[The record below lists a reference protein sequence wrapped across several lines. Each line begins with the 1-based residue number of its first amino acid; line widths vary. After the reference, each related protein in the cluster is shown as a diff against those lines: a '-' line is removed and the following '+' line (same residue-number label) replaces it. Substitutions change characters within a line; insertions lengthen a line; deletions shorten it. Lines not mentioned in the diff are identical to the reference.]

1 MKYTLLAVLFFAFI
15 LRGGAQVTLTLTPET
30 LTTYVNPDSFEI
42 RAKATL
48 KNTSNAT
55 KKFTWTRTIKS
66 IANGWACLVCDKN
79 ACWASTV
86 NTPPDQIELAAGATS
101 NMDVYIRPDRK
112 AGTAAVEVKIVEVG
126 NETNTIT
133 GKYNFSTTTR
143 TKEQKDYNALRIY
156 PNPTIEFFQITDN
169 DVVDKVVIYNIIGR
183 QMRAFKV
190 AEDMKYNVSDMPD
203 GLYIIRLLNNSG
215 GTVKTIRLSKSRP
228 RA

>member
-183 QMRAFKV
+183 QMRSFKV

-203 GLYIIRLLNNSG
+203 GLYIIRLLNN
-215 GTVKTIRLSKSRP
+215 KR
-228 RA
+228 